1 MQTTERGEKM
11 RQPEEIKMGLEFD
24 IGCCSNCY
32 KCSSVDNPYGCKDR
46 ANQIAVAED
55 ALEYIR
61 QLEAKVPKWI
71 SVTTELPKSTDKK
84 YEVWLS
90 YAHAADVAEY
100 CGDGEWMYP
109 DHCNITRFV
118 THWKEM
124 TEGPEEG

>member
-32 KCSSVDNPYGCKDR
+32 ECSSVDNPYGCKDR

-61 QLEAKVPKWI
+61 QLEAQVGKDTDVPRKKRI
-71 SVTTELPKSTDKK
+71 CPTTGLECCECKPGGPC
-84 YEVWLS
+84 
-90 YAHAADVAEY
+90 A
-100 CGDGEWMYP
+100 
-109 DHCNITRFV
+109 
-118 THWKEM
+118 KE
-124 TEGPEEG
+124 G

>member
-1 MQTTERGEKM
+1 M
-11 RQPEEIKMGLEFD
+11 RQPEEIKMGLEF
-24 IGCCSNCY
+24 CSNEICEGE
-32 KCSSVDNPYGCKDR
+32 KCPYWEEDC
-46 ANQIAVAED
+46 ANAVKD

-61 QLEAKVPKWI
+61 QLEAQMPRWI
-71 SVTTELPKSTDKK
+71 SVTKELPKSTDKK

-124 TEGPEEG
+124 PEGPKEG